1 MIRVMAEGPDA
12 GEVDLLVA
20 SVANAIRSCLGV

>member
-20 SVANAIRSCLGV
+20 SVADAIRSHLGV